1 METENQGQSVGEQ
14 ALFPYYDNL
23 YHLRSNKE
31 LSLEEVYNLVKGNA
45 LRHVTGEIR
54 RAIAEGNPVKAKS
67 LKMQLPCIAVSC
79 RFPEE
84 RRTEEAGDYLGY
96 VLVDTDGLTC
106 PAAEYRDRCAAI
118 PFVAFAQVSASGN
131 GNHLVARVKC
141 TAEELRGR
149 LPLAPAFLR
158 NRLRTPHRPHLYRH
172 HPRHAPLPRPGSVC
186 EFASNRIHS

>member
-14 ALFPYYDNL
+14 VLFPYYDNL

-131 GNHLVARVKC
+131 GNHLVA
-141 TAEELRGR
+141 
-149 LPLAPAFLR
+149 
-158 NRLRTPHRPHLYRH
+158 
-172 HPRHAPLPRPGSVC
+172 
-186 EFASNRIHS
+186 ASNAPRKSTRTSAARSSISSKPPSDTPPTIPVPTSPAPRSFATTRKRM